1 MNIIVSIAIS
11 KPLKSLASLGEVI
24 LALRNQLMYPVD
36 SVLNFIELMS
46 ALIDSD
52 PGADPCTDSS
62 VPHESAFPADD
73 ETKGDTI
80 GQSLQGL

>member
-1 MNIIVSIAIS
+1 
-11 KPLKSLASLGEVI
+11 
-24 LALRNQLMYPVD
+24 MYPVD
-36 SVLNFIELMS
+36 SVLNFIKLVS
-46 ALIDSD
+46 TLIDSD

-80 GQSLQGL
+80 GRSLQGL